1 MEKITMKKG
10 TKLLTLITASVLGLS
25 AFAGCGAKKTETDLT
40 GYVALDVNPSIEL
53 LTDANGKVTEVR
65 AANKDAKILLSDLNL
80 TGLKLS
86 AAVEIITE
94 SCEEVGYINDQN
106 KDVSITV
113 AGETKKAEDK
123 LTDLA
128 EKGVADGSVK
138 AEISVGSIVASL
150 EVEVEKIKASDP
162 ELYKNLTVEKLRIIN
177 SIMEYDRSFT
187 VEMGVNLK
195 VKELAE
201 ILEEYVEEFEDF
213 FEDEIEIA
221 FEEKMNEIAGTL
233 YSQIDAF
240 YNQFDAEFSALSEKL
255 RKLEILEEKFEMEL
269 EEAQNQVGEFKFNFD
284 RDFDDDD
291 EENEVLTAEM
301 KTKLTEI
308 IGANNITTLDELD
321 DYIDGIEDRVE
332 NVIENANLSAEI
344 QAQIDQVKVQIEAC
358 KVQAKQAISS
368 LIELAKTELQAKKE
382 FLKTQNALLGNN

>member
-1 MEKITMKKG
+1 MKKG

>member
-1 MEKITMKKG
+1 MKKG

-368 LIELAKTELQAKKE
+368 LIECYIPLDR
-382 FLKTQNALLGNN
+382 

>member
-1 MEKITMKKG
+1 MKKG

-308 IGANNITTLDELD
+308 FGANNITTLDELD

>member
-1 MEKITMKKG
+1 MKKG

-269 EEAQNQVGEFKFNFD
+269 EEAQNQVGEFKFNLD